1 MSDKVIPTDEILS
14 AVLGYKVTH
23 VVLSTDGIL
32 CYFKDGIEN
41 RMSYDKY
48 LVLKENCDN
57 LYNAC
62 RTLVEQLTEPVNL
75 NLGEEYYSIKHP
87 FKKFEVIKSKPSAY
101 YLAHCDGSCS
111 DIDHIVKSMSVAE
124 FNQKWFK
131 TSVEAYE
138 AKLNK
143 NIKETAREK
152 EFLKDLKEREDERR
166 RAKLVAHIVANEK
179 SF

>member
-1 MSDKVIPTDEILS
+1 MSDKVIPTDELLS
-14 AVLGYKVTH
+14 AVLRYRVTH
-23 VVLSTDGIL
+23 VVLSTDGNL
-32 CYFKDGIEN
+32 CYFKDGAEN

-48 LVLKENCDN
+48 LLLKADYDK

-62 RTLVEQLTEPVNL
+62 KTVVDQLTEPISL
-75 NLGEEYYSIKHP
+75 NLGEEYYSIKSP
-87 FKKFEVIKSKPSAY
+87 FKKFEIIKSKPSAY
-101 YLAHCDGSCS
+101 YLAFCDGSCS
-111 DIDHIVKSMSVAE
+111 DIDYIVKSMSVAE

-143 NIKETAREK
+143 NIKETEREK
-152 EFLKDLKEREDERR
+152 EFLVDLKEREDKIRR
-166 RAKLVAHIVANEK
+166 QKLTDHIITHEK